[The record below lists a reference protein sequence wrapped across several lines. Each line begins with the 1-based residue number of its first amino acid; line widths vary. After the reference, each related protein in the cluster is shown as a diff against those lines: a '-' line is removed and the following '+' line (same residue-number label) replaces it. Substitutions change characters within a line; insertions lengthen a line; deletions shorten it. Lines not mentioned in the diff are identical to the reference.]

1 MAHDHIQLLFQK
13 SMFKN
18 LFDAHPPFQIDGNF
32 GFTSGVVEMLLQ
44 SHENI
49 GIRLLPALPKA
60 WNKGSVKGLMA
71 RGNIRVDMDWDKGK
85 LGKLVLKSKEKQ
97 SVKIQYFDKEYIFD
111 LHKDKP
117 MIYDFQ

>member
-1 MAHDHIQLLFQK
+1 MRE
-13 SMFKN
+13 S
-18 LFDAHPPFQIDGNF
+18 AHPPFQIDGNF

>member
-1 MAHDHIQLLFQK
+1 
-13 SMFKN
+13 
-18 LFDAHPPFQIDGNF
+18 
-32 GFTSGVVEMLLQ
+32 
-44 SHENI
+44 
-49 GIRLLPALPKA
+49 
-60 WNKGSVKGLMA
+60 
-71 RGNIRVDMDWDKGK
+71 VDMDWDKGK